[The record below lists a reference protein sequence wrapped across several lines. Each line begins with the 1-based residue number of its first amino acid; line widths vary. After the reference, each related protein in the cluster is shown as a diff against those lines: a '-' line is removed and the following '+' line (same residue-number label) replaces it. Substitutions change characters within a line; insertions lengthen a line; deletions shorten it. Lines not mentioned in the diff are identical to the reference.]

1 MIQENPSANKKIR
14 ILDAALSAYA
24 RYGIHHATTR
34 QIAELA
40 GIGKSTIF
48 EYFKSSN
55 ELMDAAFA
63 YLIEHAAKER
73 SELLCVAEADPAAA
87 LSAYFDCL
95 TRMIIDEPDRL
106 LLLSQYVTAI
116 LASGTDFETVRERY
130 AQLLQPAAQALL
142 GGFQSI
148 VERGIATDAFHL
160 LPGID
165 AADCALLISAI
176 AREMQSQ
183 ALVQS
188 EHEIKDTCRRLKGMA
203 MYALGIKQDPIKEG

>member
-1 MIQENPSANKKIR
+1 MNQENPNANKRIR

-24 RYGIHHATTR
+24 QYGIHHATTR

-63 YLIEHAAKER
+63 HLIEHASNGR
-73 SELLCVAEADPAAA
+73 GELLRIAETDPAAA
-87 LSAYFDCL
+87 LSAYFDGL

-116 LASGTDFETVRERY
+116 LASGTNFETIRERY
-130 AQLLQPAAQALL
+130 GQLLQPAALALL
-142 GGFQSI
+142 GDIQTI
-148 VERGIATDAFHL
+148 VQRGVTAGAFHL
-160 LPGID
+160 PPGVV
-165 AADCALLISAI
+165 ATDCALLISAI

-183 ALVQS
+183 ALVKS
-188 EHEIKDTCRRLKGMA
+188 EREIKDTCRRLKGMA
-203 MYALGIKQDPIKEG
+203 MYALGIKQEWDEEG